1 MTAHR
6 ISGDGARQAVAATC
20 PSRNTDR
27 EASGHE
33 RTNASHVA
41 APKASQDT
49 AAISATVAAAA
60 ARNTA
65 CATQRAK
72 SVSSIGLLGRK
83 SPAVVGAVSA
93 TAVWPVAS
101 ELALRPYDRRVAEG
115 LNGNL
120 CPWLAFKADIALQH
134 GLRHT
139 TTRSRSAGV
148 SAAAER
154 RTRMAIAEVST
165 PRAAPPKDL
174 YAIGEIPPLG
184 HVPPKMHA
192 WAIRKERH
200 GPPETSFQI
209 EVVPTWEIADD
220 EVLVLVMAAGVNYN
234 GVWAGLGQPISPID
248 GHKNPYHIAGSDA
261 SGIVWAV
268 GDKVKRWKVGD
279 EIIIHCNQDDGDDE
293 DCNGGDPLLSPS
305 QRIWGYETPDGSF
318 AQFCRVQSR
327 QLMPKPAH
335 LTWEESACYTLT
347 LATAYRMLFGHAPH
361 TLKPGDNVLVWGASG
376 GLGVFG
382 LQLVAAS
389 GANAIAVVS
398 DASKM
403 EYVFNLGAKGAIN
416 RKEFKCWGQMPTV
429 NTPEYNAWTKEARQF
444 GKAIWEIT
452 GKRDVDIVFEHPGE
466 ATFPVSCLV
475 VKRGGMVVF
484 CAGTTGYNLTFD
496 ARYVWMRQK
505 RIQGSHFAHL
515 KQASAANQFVLD
527 RRIDPCLSKVFTWD
541 KIPAAHQIMW
551 KNQHP
556 PGNMAVLVSAPRTGC
571 RTLEDAME
579 PAYE

>member
-1 MTAHR
+1 
-6 ISGDGARQAVAATC
+6 
-20 PSRNTDR
+20 
-27 EASGHE
+27 
-33 RTNASHVA
+33 
-41 APKASQDT
+41 
-49 AAISATVAAAA
+49 
-60 ARNTA
+60 
-65 CATQRAK
+65 
-72 SVSSIGLLGRK
+72 
-83 SPAVVGAVSA
+83 
-93 TAVWPVAS
+93 
-101 ELALRPYDRRVAEG
+101 
-115 LNGNL
+115 
-120 CPWLAFKADIALQH
+120 
-134 GLRHT
+134 
-139 TTRSRSAGV
+139 
-148 SAAAER
+148 
-154 RTRMAIAEVST
+154 MAIAEVST

-174 YAIGEIPPLG
+174 YDIGEIPPLG
-184 HVPPKMHA
+184 HVPPKMYA

-200 GPPETSFQI
+200 GPPETSMQI

-234 GVWAGLGQPISPID
+234 GVWAGLGTPVSPID
-248 GHKNPYHIAGSDA
+248 SHKNPYHIAGSDA

-429 NTPEYNAWTKEARQF
+429 NTPEYNVWTKEARQF

-527 RRIDPCLSKVFTWD
+527 RRVDPCLSKVFTWD

-556 PGNMAVLVSAPRTGC
+556 PGNMAVLVNAPRAGC

-579 PAYE
+579 PAFE